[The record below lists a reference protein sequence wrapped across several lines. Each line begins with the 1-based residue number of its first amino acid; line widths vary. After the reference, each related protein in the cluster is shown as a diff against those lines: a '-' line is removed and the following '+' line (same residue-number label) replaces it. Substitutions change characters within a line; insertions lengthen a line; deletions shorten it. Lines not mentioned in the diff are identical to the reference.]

1 MTQGPDSRRGGV
13 AMQEWSPETGR
24 HPPEAGPRRAS
35 VVHLIPYDGIG
46 GVEVAARSLPAGD
59 HDGHDDPRGGD
70 LRLAKLFLS
79 RRCGVAGGGGAY
91 VWTGPRASE
100 WAPGNYLGAVAELCR
115 RRPDLVIVSLW
126 RSCIVALLAK
136 AVMPRLRLV
145 AFLHLA
151 TPVHLPDR
159 LLNAA
164 VMRLATEIWAD
175 SDSTLAARLPASQ
188 RHKGRVISFLTE
200 RLERVTQ
207 GPAAARFIFW
217 GRLHPQKGLDR
228 ALEVFARIAATR
240 PQALFTVIG
249 PDMGHRRTLEAQ
261 ARDLGVA
268 GQVSFTGPMER
279 ETIFALAGDHDF
291 YLQPSLA
298 EGMAMSVVEAMQLG
312 LIPVVAPV
320 GEIPRYCRDG
330 ETALFMAPDEDAA
343 AVAAR
348 LDALLAAPDRARCMA
363 RAAHDVWV
371 ARPLYRADVLA
382 ACRAL
387 MRVVQGR
394 DPSGR
399 QG

>member
-1 MTQGPDSRRGGV
+1 VTQGPDSRRGG
-13 AMQEWSPETGR
+13 AARHTRSLETGR
-24 HPPEAGPRRAS
+24 HPPDTGPRRAS

-70 LRLAKLFLS
+70 LRFAKLFLS
-79 RRCGVAGGGGAY
+79 SRCGVTGGVTGGAH

-100 WAPGNYLGAVAELCR
+100 WAPGNYLGAVAELRR

-151 TPVHLPDR
+151 APVHLPDR

-164 VMRLATEIWAD
+164 VMRLAKEIWAD
-175 SDSTLAARLPASQ
+175 SDSTLAARLPGSQ

-240 PQALFTVIG
+240 PQARFTVIG
-249 PDMGHRRTLEAQ
+249 PDMGHRRALEAQ
-261 ARDLGVA
+261 AHDLGVA
-268 GQVSFTGPMER
+268 GQITFTGPMAR
-279 ETIFALAGDHDF
+279 EAIFALAGEHDF
-291 YLQPSLA
+291 YLQPSRA

-312 LIPVVAPV
+312 LVPVVAPV

-330 ETALFMAPDEDAA
+330 ETALFMAPYEDAA
-343 AVAAR
+343 AVATR
-348 LDALLAAPDRARCMA
+348 LDALLAAPDRVERMA
-363 RAAHDVWV
+363 RAAHDVWA
-371 ARPLYRADVLA
+371 ARPLYRDDVLA
-382 ACRAL
+382 ASRAVL
-387 MRVVQGR
+387 GR
-394 DPSGR
+394 DRSGR
-399 QG
+399 QD